1 VGSQWGRLV
10 DMLMDAKCMNPVVYI
25 DELDKISKTEHGKEI
40 VGILTHLIDPS
51 QNKDFADR
59 YFAGIPLDFSKVLF
73 IFSYNY
79 IQNVDPVLRDR
90 ITEIEMGALNQNE
103 KIKIVK
109 DYILPTIL
117 KDIGYQKGDYFMEN
131 STINNLIETYTQEA
145 GVRKLKE
152 KIFEMLRELNLREVR
167 GYKMTFPYEITQEI
181 MDELLTDSAKARYKK
196 KADKPHIGKVNGL
209 YATMAGTGGIT
220 LVEVQ
225 KIPSNVKFGLELTGM
240 QGDVMQESMKC
251 AKTVAWNL
259 LPKKIKKEMKE
270 EWDEM
275 GPFSL
280 HIHCPDGAT
289 SKDGPSAGAAITC
302 GILSR
307 LCGLHIRND
316 VALTGEIVLSGNV
329 NPIGG
334 VGAKVEGAK
343 RAGIKKVLL
352 PEENREDYEKY
363 VKKLKE
369 TFSDLEK
376 VDGSINVNFI
386 KEIEVKFVSRIE
398 DILKEIF
405 VEDFFSLTNEI
416 DIVEK

>member
-1 VGSQWGRLV
+1 
-10 DMLMDAKCMNPVVYI
+10 
-25 DELDKISKTEHGKEI
+25 
-40 VGILTHLIDPS
+40 
-51 QNKDFADR
+51 
-59 YFAGIPLDFSKVLF
+59 
-73 IFSYNY
+73 
-79 IQNVDPVLRDR
+79 
-90 ITEIEMGALNQNE
+90 
-103 KIKIVK
+103 
-109 DYILPTIL
+109 
-117 KDIGYQKGDYFMEN
+117 MEN